1 MFNKNLKYY
10 RLKKNMSK
18 KELASLAASLR
29 EPGLKLGVRKVYA
42 DGFDRLRVVVRR
54 VIELVAEID
63 TMLGGAFRQLN
74 TEHGF
79 GLQVPTAP
87 ELQRLEVDLA
97 AVERSHVQYLG
108 MGNLIQLT
116 RADFTDKLIRSLH
129 SRVRAIF
136 ETAVGEI
143 ELWNKAASG
152 QLDVELRERR
162 RAFTRR
168 IEAIQRIQDAAGG
181 LDERLRELD
190 QQLDA
195 LQATERELL
204 GRVRALRE
212 SIAAQALAPLAE
224 AALA

>member
-1 MFNKNLKYY
+1 MTTRRATDN
-10 RLKKNMSK
+10 SK
-18 KELASLAASLR
+18 ALDAFIAA
-29 EPGLKLGVRKVYA
+29 K
-42 DGFDRLRVVVRR
+42 
-54 VIELVAEID
+54 AEID

-87 ELQRLEVDLA
+87 ELQRLESDLA

-108 MGNLIQLT
+108 MSNLIQLT
-116 RADFTDKLIRSLH
+116 RAGFTDKLIRSLH

-190 QQLDA
+190 QHLDA
-195 LQATERELL
+195 LHATERELQ

-212 SIAAQALAPLAE
+212 SIAAQALAPLPE

>member
-1 MFNKNLKYY
+1 
-10 RLKKNMSK
+10 MS
-18 KELASLAASLR
+18 
-29 EPGLKLGVRKVYA
+29 
-42 DGFDRLRVVVRR
+42 
-54 VIELVAEID
+54 
-63 TMLGGAFRQLN
+63 
-74 TEHGF
+74 
-79 GLQVPTAP
+79 
-87 ELQRLEVDLA
+87 
-97 AVERSHVQYLG
+97 
-108 MGNLIQLT
+108 NLIQLT

-129 SRVRAIF
+129 ARVRAIF

-195 LQATERELL
+195 LQATERELR